1 MGFWGA
7 LVELNLTV
15 LLELVEAKD
24 WRPGLR
30 VGTLGTLNPELI
42 GFRVKGLG
50 LNPNVQAFWPRESRK
65 GDDTG
70 ILGLGLRNCLLH
82 NSPL

>member
-1 MGFWGA
+1 MFGFRVQGLGFWGA

-24 WRPGLR
+24 CRPWLR

-42 GFRVKGLG
+42 GFKV
-50 LNPNVQAFWPRESRK
+50 
-65 GDDTG
+65 
-70 ILGLGLRNCLLH
+70 
-82 NSPL
+82 